1 MGEEQWMDFY
11 STQDTCPVQEDRKG
25 IICADWWPLQSRPK
39 NMKKKWV
46 SKRNW
51 KEGKVLG
58 WVGQGVELGGEEMLQ
73 LSHRGPSCSYVLP
86 ADYVHTLSTP
96 Q

>member
-39 NMKKKWV
+39 NMKKMGFQEEL
-46 SKRNW
+46 
-51 KEGKVLG
+51 EGREG
-58 WVGQGVELGGEEMLQ
+58 AGVGGPR
-73 LSHRGPSCSYVLP
+73 RGIWR
-86 ADYVHTLSTP
+86 
-96 Q
+96 